1 MIDPRELT
9 PIQIKQA
16 AAQLRGGQL
25 MRFIDNT
32 LLAPQATTDE
42 IDRLVEDAV
51 KLRTHL
57 CINPVHLP
65 RALERIEANRH
76 RMEKKALLA
85 TVVGF
90 PLGANTTKVKVA
102 ETEEVLALG
111 ADEIDMVA
119 NHGLLKSGATDAY
132 IADIDAVAST
142 IAVYNEKNAAHRLLK
157 VIIECCLLTDGE
169 KEFAAA
175 AIKDIGR
182 KRSLD
187 VFVKTSTGFAQPPAG
202 KPSGATLPD
211 VLLLRRTVGDYCPKE
226 NRVGVKAAGGIR
238 DATAAVRLLIAAGAF
253 DYDLKLRRET
263 YHSVRLGTSHTPA
276 VARDFDDVYSGW

>member
-16 AAQLRGGQL
+16 TGQLRGGQL
-25 MRFIDNT
+25 MRFVDNT
-32 LLAPQATTDE
+32 LLAPQATSDE

-51 KLRTHL
+51 RLRTHL

-65 RALERIEANRH
+65 RALEKLESNRH

-90 PLGANTTKVKVA
+90 PLGATTTKTKVA
-102 ETEEVLALG
+102 ETGEVLELG
-111 ADEIDMVA
+111 ADEVDMVA
-119 NHGLLKSGATDAY
+119 NHGLLKSGETETY
-132 IADIDAVAST
+132 TADIDAVAAA
-142 IAVYNEKNAAHRLLK
+142 IAAFNGKSGGHRLLK

-175 AIKDIGR
+175 AIKEVGR
-182 KRSLD
+182 KRGLD
-187 VFVKTSTGFAQPPAG
+187 VFVKTSTGFAKPPIDRV
-202 KPSGATLPD
+202 SGATIPD

-238 DATAAVRLLIAAGAF
+238 DATAAVRMLIAAGAF

-263 YHSVRLGTSHTPA
+263 YHSVRLGTSRAAA
-276 VARDFDDVYSGW
+276 VARDFEDVYSGW